1 MIIYDEIDYYYAK
14 TSKAYNTLLTIKYQI
29 GMVGHVD
36 LLLLPI
42 SHLPQLIRIW
52 EAMAPVYQ
60 VVALKVQVR

>member
-1 MIIYDEIDYYYAK
+1 
-14 TSKAYNTLLTIKYQI
+14 
-29 GMVGHVD
+29 MVGHVD

-60 VVALKVQVR
+60 VVALKVQVRLLYNHILISKFYKTFITTNVD

>member
-1 MIIYDEIDYYYAK
+1 
-14 TSKAYNTLLTIKYQI
+14 
-29 GMVGHVD
+29 MVGHVD

-60 VVALKVQVR
+60 VVAHKVQVR

>member
-1 MIIYDEIDYYYAK
+1 
-14 TSKAYNTLLTIKYQI
+14 
-29 GMVGHVD
+29 MVGHVD

>member
-1 MIIYDEIDYYYAK
+1 MKSIIITLKLK

-36 LLLLPI
+36 QLLLPI

-52 EAMAPVYQ
+52 EAMVPVYQ
-60 VVALKVQVR
+60 VVAHKVQVR